1 MTMTEIDTESAP
13 PKTKPLKGKIEVAHI
28 TLLDGSLLDVTI
40 ERKAKGEDL
49 FDRVC
54 DHLNLLERD
63 YFGLTYDNKYD
74 PQCWLEMD
82 KKISKYLKNE
92 PWKMNFAVKFYPPD
106 PTQLQEDIT
115 RYQLCLQIRNDLL
128 SGKLPCSYV
137 TYALLGSY
145 LVQSE
150 LGDYD
155 QEEHK
160 GNPDYLR
167 EFKFAPNQTPELEQ
181 RVMELH
187 KTHKG
192 QTPAE
197 AEINYLD
204 NAKKLSMYGVV
215 LHPAKDSEGVDIML
229 GVCASGILV
238 YSERL
243 RINRFAWPK
252 ILKLSYKR
260 HNFYIKIRPGEYEP
274 YESTIGFKLANHRA
288 AKTLWKVCV
297 EHHTFF
303 RLMAPE
309 QPQKAGL
316 FPRFGSKFR
325 YSGRTHYET
334 KRMPIERPAPHFERS
349 LSGRYLSSRS
359 MDALGV
365 PRHNSEQYDMDESFG
380 KRHTIPFTPKS
391 LNSNDT
397 DKSDPSVKKSKKDQS
412 PSSIFGRIGSMKS
425 KSPKDKKN
433 RKDRDRSVSPD
444 SSEDKEND
452 SRTSLSKKFGLKDSK
467 KKGEKSPDSKDKK
480 SKKDK
485 KADRSVSPV
494 SQDNVSRVSLKE
506 KGNDSQSSLTRKG
519 EKEKVT
525 DSTPEKG
532 GLFGRIGS
540 MKSPKDKKSKKDQER
555 SVSPDSTE
563 DKENDSRS
571 SLTVNNE
578 GQKVTDSASEKSS
591 LFGKIGSL
599 KSPKDKKSK
608 KDQERSVSP
617 VSQDK
622 ETKVSSKD
630 KSDES
635 RLSLTRK
642 FGSKDDKKKAEK
654 LESEKSPESKD
665 KKSKK
670 DKSGDSKRSSKIS
683 KRDSTASQSS
693 STAGEKEKSTD
704 LGETTLAGGPPTG
717 SPQLPVYTKEYDYEV
732 GGNAASRKRLIK
744 GFTYEKTD
752 ISKDSDSD
760 LQKSSPSPTKQV
772 ALAFNYAPGES
783 QKLTESAAEK
793 SKAFLEKSE
802 KPSTEI
808 KTPGIDYVESAGLKE
823 KHKKEFAHENTSI
836 VKHLFGT
843 PESKSKKSE
852 HKESLKDRLFKSD
865 KSSSDKKKAEKN
877 DPKDT
882 EGESPEKSDQEVIER
897 IIRENVV
904 VKHKGDKSQSKRASA
919 ESLEKEK
926 IEKALKELE
935 KAEKGISDLSLND
948 KEKSKAESEKSSDGT
963 SGKSKSGSPEKKS
976 LLGVFQKS
984 SKYDKKKPVEE
995 EIIVKKVATKPRSPE
1010 NEEEE
1015 QDEANEV
1022 KEKSTKEDAKEK
1034 AKEAK
1039 EKAKEAKEKAK
1050 EAKALDKSKESKEKV
1065 KESKEKA
1072 KEAKEKAKEEAKEK
1086 SKESKEKA
1094 KEAKEKVKESKDK
1107 GKDGKEKDK
1116 KEKDKSPSKDKT
1128 SSKNKSRGEEIAET
1142 LILTNKNATEAFIE
1156 NEKHNLSKNEDN
1168 GDPNKTP
1175 LIVKTTTKQTMV
1187 KDREGLT
1194 RNIEEKVEDMRS
1206 GEVTVS
1212 TQVNKAENVDNGS
1225 RSPFVTATAITTRT
1239 ATTHQDLETKAKTSQ
1254 VEEKTVAHTTTTSGL
1269 RQEQRTV
1276 TQEVRATSTI
1286 LADNNIET
1294 LSKHSSHSSLSSNDS
1309 GTPIDIEGPLPLAN
1323 EESFSSQVVSTSPTS
1338 GTSGRSAT
1346 FIGGTT
1352 SSIPSSTFV
1361 HTESMLYN
1369 PEDVHKTNT
1378 ITSTTSVPLVTTHN
1392 RFIQGSTE
1400 PGVEGTD
1407 ETNVTTTVG
1416 EFISSQTISSKTRTV
1431 ETVTYKTEK
1440 DGVVE
1445 TRVEQKITIQ
1455 SDSDSVDHDKALS
1468 DAIMEA
1474 TAMNPDLK
1482 VEKIEI
1488 QQQNQQ
1494 S

>member
-82 KKISKYLKNE
+82 SDSDLQKSS
-92 PWKMNFAVKFYPPD
+92 PS
-106 PTQLQEDIT
+106 PTKQVALAF
-115 RYQLCLQIRNDLL
+115 N
-128 SGKLPCSYV
+128 
-137 TYALLGSY
+137 YA
-145 LVQSE
+145 
-150 LGDYD
+150 
-155 QEEHK
+155 
-160 GNPDYLR
+160 
-167 EFKFAPNQTPELEQ
+167 
-181 RVMELH
+181 
-187 KTHKG
+187 
-192 QTPAE
+192 
-197 AEINYLD
+197 
-204 NAKKLSMYGVV
+204 
-215 LHPAKDSEGVDIML
+215 
-229 GVCASGILV
+229 
-238 YSERL
+238 
-243 RINRFAWPK
+243 
-252 ILKLSYKR
+252 
-260 HNFYIKIRPGEYEP
+260 PGESQKLT
-274 YESTIGFKLANHRA
+274 ESA
-288 AKTLWKVCV
+288 AEKSKAFLEKSEKPSTEIKTPGIDYV
-297 EHHTFF
+297 ES
-303 RLMAPE
+303 
-309 QPQKAGL
+309 AGL
-316 FPRFGSKFR
+316 KEKHKKEFAHENTSC
-325 YSGRTHYET
+325 SQ
-334 KRMPIERPAPHFERS
+334 
-349 LSGRYLSSRS
+349 LSALS
-359 MDALGV
+359 
-365 PRHNSEQYDMDESFG
+365 
-380 KRHTIPFTPKS
+380 TPFSSPFSYPFWRGQK
-391 LNSNDT
+391 
-397 DKSDPSVKKSKKDQS
+397 DKSDPSVKKSKKDQISKGSKDSHTSQSSFSSKEGEYEPEDRASVYGLKNKS

-425 KSPKDKKN
+425 KSPKDKKD

-452 SRTSLSKKFGLKDSK
+452 SRSSLSKKFGAKDSK

-571 SLTVNNE
+571 SL
-578 GQKVTDSASEKSS
+578 
-591 LFGKIGSL
+591 
-599 KSPKDKKSK
+599 SK
-608 KDQERSVSP
+608 KFGL
-617 VSQDK
+617 
-622 ETKVSSKD
+622 KD
-630 KSDES
+630 S
-635 RLSLTRK
+635 
-642 FGSKDDKKKAEK
+642 KKKAEK

-852 HKESLKDRLFKSD
+852 HKESLKDRLFKTD

-1010 NEEEE
+1010 NDEEEE

-1086 SKESKEKA
+1086 SKEAKEKA
-1094 KEAKEKVKESKDK
+1094 KEAKEKVKESKDKGKDGKEKDKKEKDKSPSNKEKAKKAKEKVKESKDK

-1128 SSKNKSRGEEIAET
+1128 SSKNKPRAEEIAET

-1212 TQVNKAENVDNGS
+1212 TQVNKVSKYFYLFWGDFGTRHES
-1225 RSPFVTATAITTRT
+1225 RNRGILFYWVRKQRNIRWNLRSFNSPPRRDFS
-1239 ATTHQDLETKAKTSQ
+1239 DPKTSQ

-1400 PGVEGTD
+1400 PGVEGTE

>member
-1 MTMTEIDTESAP
+1 MTMKETDTESAP

-28 TLLDGSLLDVTI
+28 TLLDGSILDVSI
-40 ERKAKGEDL
+40 ERKAKGEEL

-63 YFGLTYDNKYD
+63 YFGLTYDDKYD

-82 KKISKYLKNE
+82 KRISKYLKNE

-106 PTQLQEDIT
+106 PAQLQEDIT

-197 AEINYLD
+197 AELNYLD

-412 PSSIFGRIGSMKS
+412 PSSIFGRIGSMK
-425 KSPKDKKN
+425 KSPKDKKD

-444 SSEDKEND
+444 STEDKEND
-452 SRTSLSKKFGLKDSK
+452 SRTSLSKKFGAKDDKKKSK
-467 KKGEKSPDSKDKK
+467 KLESEKSPDSKDKK

-571 SLTVNNE
+571 SL
-578 GQKVTDSASEKSS
+578 
-591 LFGKIGSL
+591 
-599 KSPKDKKSK
+599 SK
-608 KDQERSVSP
+608 KFGL
-617 VSQDK
+617 
-622 ETKVSSKD
+622 KD
-630 KSDES
+630 S
-635 RLSLTRK
+635 
-642 FGSKDDKKKAEK
+642 KKKAEK

-897 IIRENVV
+897 IIRENVTE
-904 VKHKGDKSQSKRASA
+904 KQKGDKSQNKRESA
-919 ESLEKEK
+919 EILEKEK

-935 KAEKGISDLSLND
+935 KAEKGISDLSLNE
-948 KEKSKAESEKSSDGT
+948 KEKSKAESEKSVDGT

-1010 NEEEE
+1010 NDEEEE

-1094 KEAKEKVKESKDK
+1094 KEKVKESKDK

-1128 SSKNKSRGEEIAET
+1128 SSKNKSRAEEIAET

-1212 TQVNKAENVDNGS
+1212 TQVNKAENVDNGA

-1338 GTSGRSAT
+1338 GASGRSAT

-1400 PGVEGTD
+1400 PGVEGTE

>member
-1 MTMTEIDTESAP
+1 
-13 PKTKPLKGKIEVAHI
+13 
-28 TLLDGSLLDVTI
+28 
-40 ERKAKGEDL
+40 
-49 FDRVC
+49 
-54 DHLNLLERD
+54 
-63 YFGLTYDNKYD
+63 
-74 PQCWLEMD
+74 
-82 KKISKYLKNE
+82 
-92 PWKMNFAVKFYPPD
+92 
-106 PTQLQEDIT
+106 
-115 RYQLCLQIRNDLL
+115 
-128 SGKLPCSYV
+128 
-137 TYALLGSY
+137 
-145 LVQSE
+145 
-150 LGDYD
+150 
-155 QEEHK
+155 
-160 GNPDYLR
+160 
-167 EFKFAPNQTPELEQ
+167 
-181 RVMELH
+181 
-187 KTHKG
+187 
-192 QTPAE
+192 
-197 AEINYLD
+197 
-204 NAKKLSMYGVV
+204 
-215 LHPAKDSEGVDIML
+215 
-229 GVCASGILV
+229 
-238 YSERL
+238 
-243 RINRFAWPK
+243 
-252 ILKLSYKR
+252 
-260 HNFYIKIRPGEYEP
+260 
-274 YESTIGFKLANHRA
+274 
-288 AKTLWKVCV
+288 
-297 EHHTFF
+297 
-303 RLMAPE
+303 MAPE

-380 KRHTIPFTPKS
+380 KRHTIPFTPKESKMTMTEIDTESAPPKTKPLKGKIEVAHITLLDGS
-391 LNSNDT
+391 LLDVTIERKAKGEDLFDRVCDHLNLLERDYFGLTYDNKYDPQCWLEMDSDSDLQKSSPSPTKQVALAFNYAPGESQKLTESAAEKSKAFLEKSEKPSTEIKTPGIDYVESAGLKEKHKKEFAHENT
-397 DKSDPSVKKSKKDQS
+397 SCSQLSALSTPFSSPFSYPFWRGQKDKSDPSVKKSKKDQISKGSKDSHTSQSSFSSKEGEYEPEDRASVYGLKNKS

-425 KSPKDKKN
+425 KSPKDKKD

-452 SRTSLSKKFGLKDSK
+452 SRSSLSKKFGAKDSK

-571 SLTVNNE
+571 SL
-578 GQKVTDSASEKSS
+578 
-591 LFGKIGSL
+591 
-599 KSPKDKKSK
+599 SK
-608 KDQERSVSP
+608 KFGL
-617 VSQDK
+617 
-622 ETKVSSKD
+622 KD
-630 KSDES
+630 S
-635 RLSLTRK
+635 
-642 FGSKDDKKKAEK
+642 KKKAEK

-852 HKESLKDRLFKSD
+852 HKESLKDRLFKTD

-1010 NEEEE
+1010 NDEEEE

-1086 SKESKEKA
+1086 SKEAKEKA
-1094 KEAKEKVKESKDK
+1094 KEAKEKVKESKDKGKDGKEKDKKEKDKSPSNKEKAKKAKEKVKESKDK

-1128 SSKNKSRGEEIAET
+1128 SSKNKPRAEEIAET

-1212 TQVNKAENVDNGS
+1212 TQVNK
-1225 RSPFVTATAITTRT
+1225 
-1239 ATTHQDLETKAKTSQ
+1239 TSQ

-1286 LADNNIET
+1286 LADNNIETLSKHSSHSSLSSNDSGTPIDIEGPLNFQT

-1400 PGVEGTD
+1400 PGVEGTE